1 MAYSIVAA
9 SVLILKYEVDDLE
22 SEENIQDN
30 RTGSFSKIWNSDRIT
45 IPTKFTSG
53 LATILVSL
61 YAVFNMWMAL
71 VISMMGGKILD
82 GDALAIT
89 LLAVPIVVI
98 VVIMITL
105 VRQPKSSKILTFT
118 VPFTPWFPA
127 LSIMINI
134 YLMSELDIATWIRF
148 GVWIAIGLLIYV
160 FYGRRF
166 SKEKERLLLNQSF
179 ESSIDKFN

>member
-9 SVLILKYEVDDLE
+9 CVLLLKYEIDDPE
-22 SEENIQDN
+22 TEEYIHDK
-30 RTGSFSKIWNSDRIT
+30 RKGILSKIWNSDGVS

-53 LATILVSL
+53 LATVLVTL
-61 YAVFNMWMAL
+61 YAAFCGLMAL
-71 VISMMGGKILD
+71 VISMMGSKIIE

-89 LLAVPIVVI
+89 LLSVTIFFIVT
-98 VVIMITL
+98 IMTLL
-105 VRQPKSSKILTFT
+105 VRQPKSSKILAFS

-148 GVWIAIGLLIYV
+148 GVWIAIGLCIYI
-160 FYGRRF
+160 FYGRRY
-166 SKEKERLLLNQSF
+166 SKEKERLLLSQSLG
-179 ESSIDKFN
+179 SSIDKFN